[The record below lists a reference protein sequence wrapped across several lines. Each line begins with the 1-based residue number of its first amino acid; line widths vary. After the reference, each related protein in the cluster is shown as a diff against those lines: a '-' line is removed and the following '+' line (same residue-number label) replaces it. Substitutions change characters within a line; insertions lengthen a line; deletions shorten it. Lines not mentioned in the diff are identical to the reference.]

1 VVALVVVDV
10 SAPTKE
16 EGLGIN
22 LFAPEERLL
31 PAPQPGDIIRLHRL
45 QALAY
50 PSLLHSPPATH
61 KAVAT
66 HRSGGG
72 RRHQIQRYGEGLQGV
87 GSHNKYSLRQ
97 GLGPSCT

>member
-1 VVALVVVDV
+1 MVVDV

-45 QALAY
+45 QALASFLLNNIP
-50 PSLLHSPPATH
+50 PSTRTRTAAHAHTYSPTTTRSSAMAKGCRAWAAT
-61 KAVAT
+61 T
-66 HRSGGG
+66 STP
-72 RRHQIQRYGEGLQGV
+72 L
-87 GSHNKYSLRQ
+87 
-97 GLGPSCT
+97 

>member
-1 VVALVVVDV
+1 MWIWVWPDWVVALVVVDV

-45 QALAY
+45 QALAPFSTPF
-50 PSLLHSPPATH
+50 PSTRTRTTAHNYSPTTRSSAMAKGCRALAAT
-61 KAVAT
+61 T
-66 HRSGGG
+66 STP
-72 RRHQIQRYGEGLQGV
+72 L
-87 GSHNKYSLRQ
+87 
-97 GLGPSCT
+97 